1 MVVNYHY
8 DVWVMKR
15 ESIKKEFLSYA
26 INKMIWCNYERFQ
39 YGDPE
44 YADVESF
51 IKHNPNVLDDW
62 LCEQGSSYIAKNCLN
77 CNMQFIDTSTRKN
90 AKYCA
95 PKCKMNHYRTKKNK
109 E

>member
-1 MVVNYHY
+1 
-8 DVWVMKR
+8 MKSPKKQ
-15 ESIKKEFLSYA
+15 SIKQEFLSYA

-39 YGDPE
+39 YGE
-44 YADVESF
+44 TEFADVESY
-51 IKHNPNVLDDW
+51 IKHYPNVLDNW
-62 LCEQGSSYIAKNCLN
+62 LREQGSSWRAKNCLN

-95 PKCKMNHYRTKKNK
+95 PKCKMKHYRTKKNK